1 MKMME
6 GDDDEY
12 LSVNLSAESKDDS
25 PNPLVHPN
33 EESPS
38 KSKREKNKLKG
49 IGKYLHRFDE
59 LILKPIFIYK
69 YERNMQKKSEQFFE
83 LFQK

>member
-1 MKMME
+1 MME

-12 LSVNLSAESKDDS
+12 LSAVDLSAESKDDS

-33 EESPS
+33 EES
-38 KSKREKNKLKG
+38 KSERRGKNNIKG
-49 IGKYLHRFDE
+49 IGKFLHRFDE